1 MLPRPN
7 WPLSTPT
14 KSTFLILHYRL
25 AQIIGRILTTCFG
38 LSPRKHS
45 DVMGCEHRMVD
56 WMKNL
61 PPVFNLDDP
70 DLSWDEHYTWLRLQ
84 RQTLISKFHQARIA
98 LHRPYLL
105 HGGYTDSRIACVV
118 SAGAELRNR
127 LRLLEEDAEA
137 LDRFK
142 WMTVSVAASRR
153 MSADAQVASGFAPA
167 CILGLLLARNKREDR
182 VYDYD
187 EIRTLF
193 IAYIAAERRAVPRSD
208 HSSDC
213 EMQVLDMMLSKAD
226 AMAKRREHGELG
238 ERGEPFD
245 AKPSEREREMQW
257 ARNPSPQ
264 HPQPLIIP
272 PEHMHLT
279 MPVRLSVHELTLP
292 PSVHPHP
299 PQHHQPLHQQHQM
312 VAQPQ
317 QLQQHTLANGTLTL
331 APPAEEWL
339 PAGRPWEPRPPY
351 DPSAAAFPAADDMQ
365 SWNTLL
371 NFIGTPAEAQP
382 WYESDAVVIEE

>member
-1 MLPRPN
+1 MQRCTASTGTPTTFSSHPRSISYFLGRPLAIHDDKFSVVPPANIPDSELPVLPRPN
-7 WPLSTPT
+7 WPLTTPT

-38 LSPRKHS
+38 LSPRKHA
-45 DVMGCEHRMVD
+45 DVMACEHLMVD
-56 WMKNL
+56 WIRNL

-70 DLSWDEHYTWLRLQ
+70 DLRWDEQYTWLRLQ

-105 HGGYTDSRIACVV
+105 HNGYTESRIACVV

-127 LRLLEEDAEA
+127 LHLLEEDVEA

-142 WMTVSVAASRR
+142 WMT
-153 MSADAQVASGFAPA
+153 VASGFAPA

-187 EIRTLF
+187 EIRALF
-193 IAYIAAERRAVPRSD
+193 IAYIAAERRAARD
-208 HSSDC
+208 HSADC

-226 AMAKRREHGELG
+226 AM
-238 ERGEPFD
+238 RG
-245 AKPSEREREMQW
+245 
-257 ARNPSPQ
+257 
-264 HPQPLIIP
+264 
-272 PEHMHLT
+272 T
-279 MPVRLSVHELTLP
+279 
-292 PSVHPHP
+292 HPHP
-299 PQHHQPLHQQHQM
+299 SP
-312 VAQPQ
+312 VQ
-317 QLQQHTLANGTLTL
+317 QLVLPPAPEPVRVDLQPVPQVANGALTL

-382 WYESDAVVIEE
+382 WYEGNAVVIEEDPR